1 MSKTTS
7 FSRRDLAYIRSE
19 FIDLEDLSSERG
31 ASPDDVRRQI
41 VAGRLPRPS
50 YVLDEGVEMVP
61 ADYFVLAD
69 EAGGPESLREHF
81 QARFVAAGGSAAEA
95 EDEWQW
101 YLSGIYGICLR
112 EVTPETIFRKGAL
125 VSSLERLLDAPQ
137 PEEPA
142 WRRQLRAEVD
152 ELDTLERQ
160 FSPDYDRSGR
170 FPVAPSRDRLI
181 ARARSDFPEA
191 FRE

>member
-1 MSKTTS
+1 MPAASSRTSDRLRVPIAAHAVSKTTS

-50 YVLDEGVEMVP
+50 YVLDEGAEMVP

-81 QARFVAAGGSAAEA
+81 QARFVAA
-95 EDEWQW
+95 
-101 YLSGIYGICLR
+101 
-112 EVTPETIFRKGAL
+112 
-125 VSSLERLLDAPQ
+125 
-137 PEEPA
+137 
-142 WRRQLRAEVD
+142 
-152 ELDTLERQ
+152 
-160 FSPDYDRSGR
+160 
-170 FPVAPSRDRLI
+170 
-181 ARARSDFPEA
+181 
-191 FRE
+191 